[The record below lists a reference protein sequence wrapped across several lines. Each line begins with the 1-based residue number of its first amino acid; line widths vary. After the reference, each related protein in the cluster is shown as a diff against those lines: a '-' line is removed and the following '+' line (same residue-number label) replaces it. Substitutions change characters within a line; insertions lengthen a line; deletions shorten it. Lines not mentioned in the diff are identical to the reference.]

1 MQTGPQLRDGS
12 TMSETTMVEL
22 GMHRVRVSDSGPRED
37 GTPLLLVNGI
47 GANLEMWE
55 PLRRQLVRRSVAVD
69 LPGTGGSPTP
79 LLPLSIRD
87 SARLVLRAVDALG
100 VGTVDV
106 LGFSFG
112 GSVAQELA
120 RLAPARVRRLV
131 LASTSCGWGSVPGSP
146 LALATLSSPLRYY
159 SPAFFRAV
167 APVVVGGRGAR
178 SQRFLDRQARL
189 RAARPPSLRGYWYQL
204 CAASAWSSWAWL
216 HTLQQPTL
224 LIAGDRDQVV
234 PAVNAR
240 LMAGLLP
247 DCRLRTWSDGGHML
261 LLDSADRVAPVLEE
275 FLSA

>member
-1 MQTGPQLRDGS
+1 
-12 TMSETTMVEL
+12 MVEL
-22 GMHRVRVSDSGPRED
+22 GPHRVRMSDSGPRPD
-37 GTPLLLVNGI
+37 GTPLLLVNGM

-55 PLRRQLVRRSVAVD
+55 PLRRRLVRRSIAVD

-79 LLPLSIRD
+79 LVPLSIPD
-87 SARLVLRAVDALG
+87 SARLLRQLVDALA
-100 VGTVDV
+100 VDTVDV

-120 RLAPARVRRLV
+120 RLAPTRVRRLV
-131 LASTSCGWGSVPGSP
+131 LASSSCGWGSVPGSP
-146 LALATLSSPLRYY
+146 LALAVLSSPLRYY
-159 SPAFFRAV
+159 SPAYFKAV

-178 SQRFLDRQARL
+178 SEQFLDRQARE
-189 RAARPPSLRGYWYQL
+189 RAARPPSARGYWYQMW
-204 CAASAWSSWAWL
+204 AASTWSSWAWL

-234 PAVNAR
+234 PSVNAR

-247 DCRLRTWSDGGHML
+247 DSRLRTWADGGHML
-261 LLDSADRVAPVLEE
+261 LLDSAAQVAPVVEE

>member
-1 MQTGPQLRDGS
+1 MP
-12 TMSETTMVEL
+12 ETTVAL
-22 GMHRVRVSDSGPRED
+22 GPHRVRVSDSGPRPDEV
-37 GTPLLLVNGI
+37 PLLLLNGI

-55 PLRRQLVRRSVAVD
+55 PLRRRLPRRSLAVD

-79 LLPLSIRD
+79 PLPLSIAD
-87 SARLVLRAVDALG
+87 SARLALQAVDALG

-131 LASTSCGWGSVPGSP
+131 LVSTSCGWGSVPGSP
-146 LALATLSSPLRYY
+146 LALAALSSPLRYY
-159 SPAFFRAV
+159 SPAFFKAV

-178 SQRFLDRQARL
+178 SQRFLDRQAAK
-189 RAARPPSLRGYWYQL
+189 RAARPPSLRGYWYQM
-204 CAASAWSSWAWL
+204 CAASTWSSWAWL

-224 LIAGDRDQVV
+224 LITGDRDQVV

-247 DCRLRTWSDGGHML
+247 DSRLRTWSGGHML
-261 LLDSADRVAPVLEE
+261 LLDSAEKVAPVLEE